1 MSIIN
6 LFASSWSA
14 LSQWRRREQAYS
26 ELMALNDR
34 ELADIGV
41 RRSEIPAIVEGVY
54 DSDSDR
60 GFDPGR
66 QTAKLALRK
75 IA

>member
-1 MSIIN
+1 MSIVN
-6 LFASSWSA
+6 LFASGWSQ

-26 ELMALNDR
+26 ELMALSDR
-34 ELADIGV
+34 DLADIGV

-54 DSDSDR
+54 ESDR
-60 GFDPGR
+60 GFDPAR